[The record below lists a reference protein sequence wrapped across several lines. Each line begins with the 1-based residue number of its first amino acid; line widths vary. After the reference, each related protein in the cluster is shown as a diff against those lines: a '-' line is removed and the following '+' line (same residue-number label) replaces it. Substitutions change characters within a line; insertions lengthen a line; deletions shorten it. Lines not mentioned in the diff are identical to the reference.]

1 MISAEEP
8 INTDR
13 ACEAGSAPYSRRS
26 RHPRCRL
33 RLGSVHHGRRLQA
46 SVRRRLLRRD
56 AVSAL
61 TGKDKVVPR
70 SGALNELFHGVD
82 LEQVTQYDDEE
93 VPCHHDAHNVVIGG
107 PYILPAVVIDE
118 DDNVFG
124 IITILLCNT
133 DVVGSVSTD

>member
-1 MISAEEP
+1 M
-8 INTDR
+8 
-13 ACEAGSAPYSRRS
+13 
-26 RHPRCRL
+26 
-33 RLGSVHHGRRLQA
+33 
-46 SVRRRLLRRD
+46 
-56 AVSAL
+56 
-61 TGKDKVVPR
+61 VPR
-70 SGALNELFHGVD
+70 SGVLNELFHGVD